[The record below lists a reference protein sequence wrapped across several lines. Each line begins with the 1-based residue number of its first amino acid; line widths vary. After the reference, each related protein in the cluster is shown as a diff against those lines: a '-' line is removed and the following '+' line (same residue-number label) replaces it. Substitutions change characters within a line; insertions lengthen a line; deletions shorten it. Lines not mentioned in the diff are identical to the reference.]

1 MNTNTGHSSWSS
13 ASIAHTVHSRRGGFA
28 LLMVA
33 LLSIGGLA
41 HAATCRVTESGGTG
55 TDGSNWTSQA
65 MTLQSAL
72 QDLNCDEIWVATG
85 FYTPTSTTDQNISF
99 RIERELRL
107 YGGFAGTETTLAERV
122 LDPAHPSILSG
133 DIDGNDTDADGNRI
147 AETWNDIQGNNSYHV
162 VVVDGTTG
170 AGSIDTDTVLDG
182 FAITAGSAGGTP
194 PDDFGGGLYCNGG
207 GSGHACNP
215 TLANLTFSGNSADN
229 TGGAMYNNGSN
240 GGTSSPVLN
249 AITFSGNGTGIA
261 GGAMANGGWNGG
273 TSSPVLNNVTFSSN
287 KSAQDGGAMANDG
300 WNAGTSKPVLNHV
313 TFSGNRADNTG
324 GAMINTGSL
333 DGDVSPEL
341 NNVVLWA
348 NSAAGGGPEI
358 HNLNPAT
365 PVISHSIV
373 QGSNGSGDS
382 WDGALGV
389 DGGGNLD
396 ADPLLGSLADNGG
409 FTQTP
414 LPATGS
420 AAIDAGSCALTEDQ
434 RGVARPQGADC
445 DIGAVEVAMA
455 ALDVSVTGSGQI
467 DAGATPSAYSGGI
480 AACTESGGDCSA
492 FFAPDEEV
500 TLTATPVADWHFVG
514 WGGDCSGTANPTTV
528 TLDADK
534 SCTASFAIDQYTVN
548 AVVSSGNGS
557 VSPGTQSV
565 AHGSSASITITA
577 DANWHID
584 TVSGCGGSLSGNIYT
599 TDTITADCTV
609 TASFAIDTVTVT
621 TVISGGDGSIDPPA
635 ADVTYGDTQTFTITP
650 DSGYAIDTVTGC
662 GGTLVGNIYTTA
674 PITEP
679 CSVTVGFGMAVPVAT
694 PYPVPVNDWRS
705 LLFLVSLTG
714 LFGGAAL
721 RRRWHRF

>member
-1 MNTNTGHSSWSS
+1 MNRQTGHPSWPL
-13 ASIAHTVHSRRGGFA
+13 AGIARMARSRRGWFA
-28 LLMVA
+28 LLA
-33 LLSIGGLA
+33 GTLLLMGGVV

-65 MTLQSAL
+65 MALRSAL
-72 QDLNCDEIWVATG
+72 QDATCDEIWVAAG
-85 FYTPTSTTDQNISF
+85 FYTPTTTADRTISF

-107 YGGFAGTETTLAERV
+107 YGGFSGTEATLAERV
-122 LDPAHPSILSG
+122 LDPANPSILSG

-147 AETWNDIQGNNSYHV
+147 AETPDDIQGGNSYHV

-170 AGSIDTDTVLDG
+170 AGGIDTGTVLDG
-182 FAITAGSAGGTP
+182 FVITAGSASGTP

-207 GSGHACNP
+207 GSGHACSP
-215 TLANLTFSGNSADN
+215 TLANLVFSGNSADN

-249 AITFSGNGTGIA
+249 AITFSGNSAGIA

-273 TSSPVLNNVTFSSN
+273 TSSPVLNNVTFGSN

-358 HNLNPAT
+358 HNMNPAT

-373 QGSNGSGDS
+373 QGSGGSGDS

-409 FTQTP
+409 FTQTL
-414 LPATGS
+414 LPAAGS
-420 AAIDAGSCALTEDQ
+420 AVIDAGSCALAEDQ
-434 RGVARPQGADC
+434 RGVARPQGAGC
-445 DIGAVEVAMA
+445 DIGAAEVALT
-455 ALDVSVTGSGQI
+455 ALDVSVSGMGRV
-467 DAGATPSAYSGGI
+467 DAGATPLPYSGAI
-480 AACTESGGDCSA
+480 ADCTESGGDCSA
-492 FFAPDEEV
+492 SFAPDEVV
-500 TLTATPVADWHFVG
+500 TLTATPASGWHFTG

-528 TLDADK
+528 TLDGDR
-534 SCTASFAIDQYTVN
+534 SCTASFAIGQYTVTP
-548 AVVSSGNGS
+548 VVTGGNGS
-557 VSPGTQSV
+557 FSPDTAQLVDS
-565 AHGSSASITITA
+565 GSTTTFEVIPDPGWA
-577 DANWHID
+577 ID
-584 TVSGCGGSLSGNIYT
+584 SVSGCGGALVGSTYT
-599 TDTITADCTV
+599 TAPITADCTV
-609 TASFAIDTVTVT
+609 QADFAIRMVPVT
-621 TVISGGDGSIDPPA
+621 TVISDGSGSIDPPG
-635 ADVTYGDTQTFTITP
+635 ADVPYGDMQAFVITP
-650 DSGYAIDTVTGC
+650 DSGHVIDAVTGC
-662 GGTLVGNIYTTA
+662 GGTLVGNVYTTA

-679 CSVTVGFGMAVPVAT
+679 CSVTVAFGAEAPVAT
-694 PYPVPVNDWRS
+694 PHPVPADDWRGLLLLIGFMS
-705 LLFLVSLTG
+705 LL
-714 LFGGAAL
+714 GGVAL
-721 RRRWHRF
+721 RRH